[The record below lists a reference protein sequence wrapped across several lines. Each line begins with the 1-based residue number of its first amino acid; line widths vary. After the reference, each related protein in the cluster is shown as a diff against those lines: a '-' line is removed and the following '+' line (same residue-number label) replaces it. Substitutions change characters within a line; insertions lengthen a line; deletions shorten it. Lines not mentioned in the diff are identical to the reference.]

1 MTGNLLLAEAGF
13 EILAVQT
20 GDVVDGDVLRALH
33 LAGAGVGAVAEAE
46 FVHLGDHGAGAAG
59 GFRLALREQG
69 EGADAGG
76 HEQHGGAVLAGG
88 DAGAATDASGGVHRQ
103 FGIIVRDEDSVGILR
118 GAGAD
123 GDETA
128 GLENLVKGL
137 TIHDEVL
144 DHREGGGAPRLHGD
158 GGARLEVTHEQ
169 LAGGHLVVRT
179 VGAAVHIQ
187 GAGAA
192 DALAAVMVE
201 GDGLHALA
209 DELVIEDVQHLQE
222 GGILLHVG
230 DMIGLETTLGFGV
243 LLTPHFHVIFHNR
256 R

>member
-1 MTGNLLLAEAGF
+1 M
-13 EILAVQT
+13 
-20 GDVVDGDVLRALH
+20 VDGDMLRALH
-33 LAGAGVGAVAEAE
+33 LAGAGVRAVAEAE
-46 FVHLGDHGAGAAG
+46 FVHLGNHRAGAAG

-69 EGADAGG
+69 EGADARS
-76 HEQHGGAVLAGG
+76 HEQHRRAVLAGG
-88 DAGAATDASGGVHRQ
+88 DAGAATDAGGGVHGQ
-103 FGIIVRDEDSVGILR
+103 FRVIVRDQDGVRILR

-128 GLENLVKGL
+128 GLEDLVEGL
-137 TIHDEVL
+137 TVHDEVL
-144 DHREGGGAPRLHGD
+144 DHREGGAPPRFHGD
-158 GGARLEVTHEQ
+158 GGARVEMTHEE

-192 DALAAVMVE
+192 DALAAVVVE
-201 GDGLHALA
+201 GDGLHTLA
-209 DELVIEDVQHLQE
+209 DELVVQDVQHLQE
-222 GGILLHVG
+222 GGVLFHVG
-230 DMIGLETTLGFGV
+230 DMIGLEVTLGFGV